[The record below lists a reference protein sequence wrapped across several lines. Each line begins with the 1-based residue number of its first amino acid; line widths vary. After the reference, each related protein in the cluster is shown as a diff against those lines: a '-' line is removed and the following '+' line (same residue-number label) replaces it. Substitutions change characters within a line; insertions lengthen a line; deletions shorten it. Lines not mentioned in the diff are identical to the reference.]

1 VPDDENQETVMTL
14 VLRAGVALARVWGAT
29 TRSALIRRCDDRG
42 DVPGW
47 VLVTVMT
54 AGLVAALWAVAGDM
68 LTEAFS
74 SAIQDTVGQP

>member
-1 VPDDENQETVMTL
+1 MTL
-14 VLRAGVALARVWGAT
+14 VLRAGVVLARMWGT
-29 TRSALIRRCDDRG
+29 TSRTALTRRRDDRG

>member
-1 VPDDENQETVMTL
+1 MTL
-14 VLRAGVALARVWGAT
+14 VLRAGTAALHAWGTTMRRAL
-29 TRSALIRRCDDRG
+29 TRSRDDRG

>member
-1 VPDDENQETVMTL
+1 MTL
-14 VLRAGVALARVWGAT
+14 VLRAGVVLAHVWGT
-29 TRSALIRRCDDRG
+29 TSRTALTRRPDDRG

>member
-1 VPDDENQETVMTL
+1 MTL
-14 VLRAGVALARVWGAT
+14 VLRAGAATAHVWAATGRWLT
-29 TRSALIRRCDDRG
+29 TRSRGDRG

-68 LTEAFS
+68 LTDAFS

>member
-1 VPDDENQETVMTL
+1 MTL
-14 VLRAGVALARVWGAT
+14 VLHAGVTAAHAWTAASRWLA
-29 TRSALIRRCDDRG
+29 TRSRGDRG

-68 LTEAFS
+68 LTDAFS